1 MSNGNREDPILGF
14 NFSVSLV
21 ESAGPGAFLQL
32 TVGMPPQG
40 GFSEVSGLDLTIQA
54 EEYREG
60 GNNGTVLKFPGRA
73 QWSNLKL
80 RHGLV
85 SNTDLW
91 DWHQQFLDGHGKRR
105 DGVVTL
111 LDESGSPVRSWRFVR
126 GLPVRWVGPAMNARE
141 AQVAIEEIEIAH
153 EGLTQTGGDG
163 SLAGALKSLF

>member
-1 MSNGNREDPILGF
+1 MTTAQRNDPVLGF
-14 NFSVSLV
+14 NFAVSLV
-21 ESAGPGAFLQL
+21 ESAGPSAFLSL
-32 TVGMPPQG
+32 TVGSPPQN

-80 RHGLV
+80 RHGIV
-85 SNTDLW
+85 SGTDLW
-91 DWHQQFLDGHGKRR
+91 DWHMQFLNGQGKRR

-111 LDESGSPVRSWRFVR
+111 LDEVGSPVRSWRFLR
-126 GLPVRWVGPAMNARE
+126 GLPVRWAGPALHARE

-153 EGLTQTGGDG
+153 EGITQTGGDG
-163 SLAGALKSLF
+163 SLFGALASLF